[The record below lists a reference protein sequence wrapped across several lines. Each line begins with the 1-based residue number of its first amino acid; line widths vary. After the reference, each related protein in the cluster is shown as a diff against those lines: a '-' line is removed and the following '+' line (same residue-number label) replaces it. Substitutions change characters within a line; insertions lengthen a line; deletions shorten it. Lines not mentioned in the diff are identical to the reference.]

1 MSPMVDEGPGEGGA
15 KMHQSSRELTVD
27 DRISIGIGVRW
38 GDELR
43 EGEGREGE
51 GERRTICV
59 LAGRVLVGPSA
70 ALVRPTL
77 PLLALGGCVR
87 GEVRRTV
94 RLRMGETDN
103 NARADHNQ
111 R

>member
-1 MSPMVDEGPGEGGA
+1 MVDEGPGEGGA

-43 EGEGREGE
+43 EEEGERGREGE

-59 LAGRVLVGPSA
+59 LAGRVLVGSSS